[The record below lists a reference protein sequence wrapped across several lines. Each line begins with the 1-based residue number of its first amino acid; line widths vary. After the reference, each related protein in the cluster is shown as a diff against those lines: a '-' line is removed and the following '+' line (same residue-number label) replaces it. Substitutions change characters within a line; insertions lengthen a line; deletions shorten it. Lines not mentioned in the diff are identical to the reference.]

1 MYEADPERET
11 GDWPWSLLGLE
22 PTANIRDI
30 RVAYARAL
38 KKIDQQS
45 DVSGFQALRE
55 ARDEAAALAAELAN
69 EMVDG
74 GGPAQE
80 PGGALCIAQNAGSE
94 DAGAQQEGSQ
104 KAGVAETVFHPLDVL
119 LRSPQARSSLSSW
132 ARMLDERPLMSD
144 RQAYAFERCV
154 VLALDSW
161 LDSEILPS
169 HEVFLVLD
177 NTFGWS
183 SASSNLPEFLPR
195 LRERRLRTIIS
206 SLRA

>member
-1 MYEADPERET
+1 MCET
-11 GDWPWSLLGLE
+11 DSEQETARWPWSLLGLE
-22 PTANIRDI
+22 PTADI
-30 RVAYARAL
+30 RGIRIAYARAL
-38 KKIDQQS
+38 KQIDQQN

-55 ARDEAAALAAELAN
+55 ARDEAATLAAGLAR
-69 EMVDG
+69 EKADG
-74 GGPAQE
+74 GGLALEPEPSPVVLQE
-80 PGGALCIAQNAGSE
+80 ADSQDVGAG
-94 DAGAQQEGSQ
+94 
-104 KAGVAETVFHPLDVL
+104 KAGVAETIFYPLDVL

-154 VLALDSW
+154 VLAIDSW
-161 LDSEILPS
+161 LDSESLPS

-183 SASSNLPEFLPR
+183 SARSNLPEFLPR

-206 SLRA
+206 SLKP